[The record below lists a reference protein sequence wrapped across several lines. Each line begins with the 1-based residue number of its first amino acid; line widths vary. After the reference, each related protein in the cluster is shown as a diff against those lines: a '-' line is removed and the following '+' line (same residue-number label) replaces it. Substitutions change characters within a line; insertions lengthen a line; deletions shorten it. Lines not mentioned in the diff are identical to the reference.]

1 MVRLITTFIIAISIA
16 LLING
21 CDATL
26 PEQLE
31 EGESMIQIH
40 NSSSR
45 IMEDIRISFPDVN
58 LQFGT
63 LSPNETSVPK
73 RAENIYSTPYV
84 EAVVRGD
91 TVIVQPIDYVGED
104 PLEPGEYTLELFLN
118 ENLFNSDDSLAVR
131 YSLLFD
137 LKKEG

>member
-1 MVRLITTFIIAISIA
+1 MKKLPTFIIAIPIA
-16 LLING
+16 FLVYG

-26 PEQLE
+26 PEELDE
-31 EGESMIQIH
+31 DTSMIQIH

-63 LSPNETSVPK
+63 LSPNETSVLK
-73 RAENIYSTPYV
+73 SAENVYRVPYA
-84 EAVVRGD
+84 EAIINGR
-91 TVIVQPIDYVGED
+91 TVIIQPIDYVGEK

-118 ENLFNSDDSLAVR
+118 EKLFNSDDSLGVR